1 MRPSVIAFFCVLI
14 CYKAVAT
21 FYPGT
26 CSTTIDQSDADFT
39 FAQLSF
45 AKVKSGFDWLIAVQ
59 LGINLHR
66 SYNTYLKYLYDYQQ

>member
-1 MRPSVIAFFCVLI
+1 MRPSVIAFFRVLI

-21 FYPGT
+21 FIQAPPVLLLT
-26 CSTTIDQSDADFT
+26 NQMQISL

-45 AKVKSGFDWLIAVQ
+45 AEVKSGFDWLIAVQ